1 MEKNYFES
9 IIGYGAI
16 KLELSRILDQL
27 INPEKYAGLGVTEPH
42 GLLLHGEP
50 GVGKSTMARCIV
62 EACGRASFVCRKDKS
77 NGDFVNEIVKIF
89 DEAAE
94 AAPSV
99 ILLDDIDKFANEDE
113 RHCDSEE
120 FVTVQACIDKVKD
133 KRVFVIATANNM
145 RKLPGSLTRPGRF
158 DHILKLDAPEGK
170 DAEDIVAYYLSTKSY
185 VSNIDVKRIA
195 RLLEGRSCAQLE
207 TVVNQAGAY
216 AAFDGRSQIE
226 MNDMIKA
233 ILRIVFEAPESFD
246 KDPSTLPL
254 TACHEA
260 GHALVA
266 ELLQPDSVNLVTVL
280 NHDSYAAGII
290 SLHRDEGYFHHKKMM
305 ENRVLCLLAGKAA
318 VEICYGAVDT
328 GANSDL
334 HRAFDIVHRF
344 VDHYCSF
351 GFSQFVFDQTS
362 SNEVLDRRDSR
373 VAAEME
379 HYYAQAKE
387 LIVANRS
394 KLDKLVTRLVEEK
407 TLLGDQVQ
415 AIVRCA

>member
-1 MEKNYFES
+1 MEFES
-9 IIGYGAI
+9 IIGYKAI
-16 KLELSRILDQL
+16 KLELSRIIDQL
-27 INPEKYAGLGVTEPH
+27 KHPDKYAELGVTEPH
-42 GLLLHGEP
+42 GLLLHGVP
-50 GVGKSTMARCIV
+50 GVGKSTMAQSII
-62 EACGRASFVCRKDKS
+62 EASNRKAFVCRKDKS
-77 NGDFVNEIVKIF
+77 NGDFVNEIVKVF

-94 AAPSV
+94 AEPSI
-99 ILLDDIDKFANEDE
+99 ILLDDLDKFANEDE
-113 RHCDSEE
+113 RHCDAEE
-120 FVTVQACIDKVKD
+120 FVTVQSCIDKVKD
-133 KRVFVIATANNM
+133 KRVFVVATANNI

-158 DHILKLDAPEGK
+158 DHILKLESPEGK

-185 VSNIDVKRIA
+185 VTNIDVKRIA

-216 AAFDGRSQIE
+216 AAFDGRRQIE
-226 MNDMIKA
+226 MQDMIKA
-233 ILRIVFEAPESFD
+233 ILRIIFEAPESFD

-290 SLHRDEGYFHHKKMM
+290 SLHREDGYFQHKKMM
-305 ENRVLCLLAGKAA
+305 ENRVMCLLAGKAA
-318 VEICYGAVDT
+318 VEICYGVIDT

-351 GFSQFVFDQTS
+351 GFSQFVFAQTS

-379 HYYAQAKE
+379 HYYAQTKQ
-387 LIVANRS
+387 LIVENKD
-394 KLDKLVTRLVEEK
+394 KLDKLIARLVEEK

-415 AIVRCA
+415 EIIKCA

>member
-9 IIGYGAI
+9 IIGYEAI

-27 INPEKYAGLGVTEPH
+27 INPDKYAALGVTEPH
-42 GLLLHGEP
+42 GLLLHGVP
-50 GVGKSTMARCIV
+50 GVGKSTMAQSLV
-62 EACGRASFVCRKDKS
+62 DACGRKAFVCRKNKP
-77 NGDFVNEIVKIF
+77 NGDFVNEIKRVF

-158 DHILKLDAPEGK
+158 DHILKLDSPEGK

-185 VSNIDVKRIA
+185 VTNIDVRRIA

-216 AAFDGRSQIE
+216 AAFEGRNQIE
-226 MNDMIKA
+226 MKDMIKA

-290 SLHRDEGYFHHKKMM
+290 SLHRHEGYFHHKKMM
-305 ENRVLCLLAGKAA
+305 ENRVMCLLAGKAA
-318 VEICYGAVDT
+318 IEICYGTVDP
-328 GANSDL
+328 GANEDL
-334 HRAFDIVHRF
+334 KRAFDIVHRF

-351 GFSQFVFDQTS
+351 GFGQFVVDQLC
-362 SNEVLDRRDSR
+362 SNEVLERRDSR
-373 VAAEME
+373 IAAEME
-379 HYYAQAKE
+379 HYYAQTKQIIIE
-387 LIVANRS
+387 NRD
-394 KLDKLVTRLVEEK
+394 KLDKIVSRLVEEK

>member
-1 MEKNYFES
+1 MEKFKS
-9 IIGYGAI
+9 IIGYKAI

-27 INPEKYAGLGVTEPH
+27 VSPEKYAALGVTEPH
-42 GLLLHGEP
+42 GLLLHGVP
-50 GVGKSTMARCIV
+50 GVGKSTMAQCMV
-62 EACGRASFVCRKDKS
+62 EACGRTAFVCRKDKS
-77 NGDFVNEIVKIF
+77 NGDFVDEIVRIF

-99 ILLDDIDKFANEDE
+99 VLLDDLDKFANEDE

-120 FVTVQACIDKVKD
+120 FVTAQACIDKVKD
-133 KRVFVIATANNM
+133 QRVFVVATANNM

-158 DHILKLDAPEGK
+158 DHVLKIESPEGE
-170 DAEDIVAYYLSTKSY
+170 DAEDIVAFYLSKKTY
-185 VSNIDVKRIA
+185 VADMDVKRIA
-195 RLLEGRSCAQLE
+195 RLLEGKSCAQLE

-216 AAFDGRSQIE
+216 AAFDGRKQVE
-226 MNDMIKA
+226 MKDMIKA
-233 ILRIVFEAPESFD
+233 ILRIIFEAPESFSQD
-246 KDPSTLPL
+246 LSTLPL

-305 ENRVLCLLAGKAA
+305 ENRVMCLLAGKAA
-318 VEICYGAVDT
+318 IEICYGTVDP
-328 GANSDL
+328 GANEDL
-334 HRAFDIVHRF
+334 KRAFDIVHRF
-344 VDHYCSF
+344 VDDYCSYGF
-351 GFSQFVFDQTS
+351 GQFVFDANS

-379 HYYAQAKE
+379 HYYAQTKR
-387 LIVANRS
+387 LIIDNRA
-394 KLDKLVTRLVEEK
+394 KLDKLTSRLIEEK
-407 TLLGDQVQ
+407 TLMGDQVQ
-415 AIVRCA
+415 EIIKCA